1 MKQLLK
7 QALGKLVSGMAPV
20 FCCWVRQF
28 PLIKKEEIHMKGKVI
43 SITVAIALLL
53 VAVQCAAPATPEVV
67 EKIVKETVIVEK
79 EVEVE
84 VEKVVTQEV
93 EKIVTQEVVVEV
105 EKIVTPTPEPPPDL
119 ATTIRA
125 DHISEGGALYFET
138 LIVKPFAEEMGIEI
152 KVENGTYGNQEEWLA
167 SVRAAPGDYC
177 IATYV
182 SDFGLYNGVTQGLLE
197 PFRLENMSNYANLS
211 DKWEKRVIV
220 EGDTDPYVATVDV
233 GMYTFVYASDKILE
247 KPSSY
252 DPLFDPQ
259 YADRIALRD
268 YGLYRIFQTA
278 SYLGLDPNNLS
289 DEEVDLIFETMKQQR
304 ELARAY
310 WQSSSQLDELLVNRE
325 IWIADYWFDTI
336 TRLDAEGRNKL
347 DKLDIGWWF
356 PEQGGP
362 VWAGG
367 PVIAAG
373 CPEPQ
378 RTTAE
383 MLINYMLR
391 PDVYVE
397 YASSLGFVPTL
408 EEDKFDVDAYFAT
421 TPHRA
426 AYRKAILETGVL
438 IDVAKVVTHQEEW
451 NERYE
456 EMKLGQ

>member
-1 MKQLLK
+1 MKSK
-7 QALGKLVSGMAPV
+7 VALV
-20 FCCWVRQF
+20 
-28 PLIKKEEIHMKGKVI
+28 
-43 SITVAIALLL
+43 TVAVALML
-53 VAVQCAAPATPEVV
+53 VTTQCVVPSTPQVV

-79 EVEVE
+79 EVS
-84 VEKVVTQEV
+84 VV
-93 EKIVTQEVVVEV
+93 
-105 EKIVTPTPEPPPDL
+105 VTPTPEPRAEL

-125 DHISEGGALYFET
+125 DHISEGGALYFEN
-138 LIVKPFAEEMGIEI
+138 LVVKPFAEEMGVEI
-152 KVENGTYGNQEEWLA
+152 TVEHGTYGNQEEWLA

-182 SDFGLYNGVTQGLLE
+182 SDFGLYNGVSQGLLE
-197 PFRLENMSNYANLS
+197 PFRLENMPNYANLA
-211 DKWEKRVIV
+211 DKWEKREIV
-220 EGDTDPYVATVDV
+220 EGDTNAYVGTVDV
-233 GMYTFVYASDKILE
+233 GMYTFVYADDKITE
-247 KPSSY
+247 KPNSY

-278 SYLGLDPNNLS
+278 AYLGLDPNNLS
-289 DEEVDLIFETMKQQR
+289 DEDVDLVFETMRQQR
-304 ELARAY
+304 ELVRAY
-310 WQSSSQLDELLVNRE
+310 WQSSSQLDELLINRE
-325 IWIADYWFDTI
+325 VWLADYWFDTI
-336 TRLDAEGRNKL
+336 TRLDEEGRNKL

-383 MLINYMLR
+383 MLINYLLR
-391 PDVYVE
+391 PEVYVE
-397 YASSLGFVPTL
+397 YAAALGFVPTL
-408 EEDKFDVDAYFAT
+408 EEDLFDVDAYFAT

-438 IDVAKVVTHQEEW
+438 IDVAKVVTQQEEW